1 MNQIIC
7 THDIITIA
15 YNNHK
20 QKAKED
26 ENRGTQKE

>member
-7 THDIITIA
+7 THGIITIA

-20 QKAKED
+20 QKAED